1 MITFEQVEAFAM
13 GLGGVL
19 LKALIIIAITAVAAR
34 ALRKL
39 LNKLLSHDGS
49 PLPSSSIFLN
59 IANVI
64 V

>member
-39 LNKLLSHDGS
+39 LNK
-49 PLPSSSIFLN
+49 
-59 IANVI
+59 
-64 V
+64 